1 MRLWIASLIF
11 CFVCVQLQ
19 AQELPENLQS
29 FLESQEEELEESQLD
44 ELYDIYENSLDL
56 NQCKAKDLWKLQ
68 FLTALQ
74 VDAILAYRKEKGAFN
89 SIYELQSI
97 PEMDQTSNRL
107 LSSSVQVKAMSEVKV
122 KALNQ

>member
-11 CFVCVQLQ
+11 CFVGVQLQ